1 MVQMKFVT
9 MSLEQY
15 NSLIGGM
22 LNQWCALAKLRA
34 EIEGKKERICWDVKG
49 LGIWSVTVGIKK
61 KKRRIG

>member
-1 MVQMKFVT
+1 

-15 NSLIGGM
+15 NSLMGGI
-22 LNQWCALAKLRA
+22 LNQWHAFAKLRA

>member
-1 MVQMKFVT
+1 MKFVT
-9 MSLEQY
+9 ISLEQY
-15 NSLIGGM
+15 NSLIDGM

>member
-9 MSLEQY
+9 ISLEQY
-15 NSLIGGM
+15 NSLIDGM

-49 LGIWSVTVGIKK
+49 LGI
-61 KKRRIG
+61 